1 MMSLSTSVIPLVLT
15 VLMGTTAVAQSRTL
29 AVRERKARQLTLR
42 AEEPPVLLPLRVA
55 AQEVT
60 TVTFDAPI
68 VPESVDRSVL
78 APFFSR
84 VAVHEDVLVLKA
96 SMDIPAGKEPVLTVR
111 FAGPGAP
118 ARVGFV
124 LTTVEAE
131 VDSQV
136 EVFRQGRTAQDLGKE
151 LADLRARCAVTEA
164 GLATLRAQCAHSG
177 LGGAVLMGVITRE
190 GVAVDYLPELPLS
203 MDMTAKGPHVLYRT
217 ASTRA
222 LSTSLL
228 NSAGAAPWIPGF
240 ARMTPN
246 GPNARGMP
254 VREFPLLMQ
263 VKQLAPGERATVV
276 VEWHVPPDLPAG
288 TDFTLELLDAKG
300 ERGVRWEQVAP

>member
-1 MMSLSTSVIPLVLT
+1 MSLSTSVMPLVLT
-15 VLMGTTAVAQSRTL
+15 VLMSTTAVAQSRTPT
-29 AVRERKARQLTLR
+29 ARERKARQLTLR

-55 AQEVT
+55 AHEVT

-96 SMDIPAGKEPVLTVR
+96 SMDVPAGKEPVITVR

-118 ARVGFV
+118 AQVGFV

-136 EVFRQGRTAQDLGKE
+136 EVFRQGLTAQDLGKE

-177 LGGAVLMGVITRE
+177 LGGAVLMGVINRE
-190 GVAVDYLPELPLS
+190 GVSVEHLPKPSLS
-203 MDMTAKGPHVLYRT
+203 PGMTAEGPHVLYR
-217 ASTRA
+217 AENTRA
-222 LSTSLL
+222 LSTSLI
-228 NSAGAAPWIPGF
+228 NAVGAAPWIPGF
-240 ARMTPN
+240 ARMTPR
-246 GPNARGMP
+246 GPSALP
-254 VREFPLLMQ
+254 AREFPLLMQ
-263 VKQLAPGERATVV
+263 VKQLSPGEQATVV
-276 VEWHVPPDLPAG
+276 VEWHALPDLPAG
-288 TDFTLELLDAKG
+288 TPFTLELLDAKG
-300 ERGVRWEQVAP
+300 ERGVRWEEVAP

>member
-1 MMSLSTSVIPLVLT
+1 MSLSTSVIPLVLT
-15 VLMGTTAVAQSRTL
+15 VLMGTSAVAQSPTP
-29 AVRERKARQLTLR
+29 VMRERKARQLTLR
-42 AEEPPVLLPLRVA
+42 AEEPPALLPLRVA
-55 AQEVT
+55 AHEVT

-118 ARVGFV
+118 AQVGFV
-124 LTTVEAE
+124 LTTVAAE

-164 GLATLRAQCAHSG
+164 GLATLRAQCALRG
-177 LGGAVLMGVITRE
+177 LGGAVLMGDVTRE
-190 GVAVDYLPELPLS
+190 GVAVDYLRDPSAS
-203 MDMTAKGPHVLYRT
+203 MGMTAEGPHVSYRSG
-217 ASTRA
+217 ATRVLA
-222 LSTSLL
+222 TTLV
-228 NSAGAAPWIPGF
+228 NSDGTHSWVPGF
-240 ARMTPN
+240 ARVTAHAPS
-246 GPNARGMP
+246 GPVMPAR
-254 VREFPLLMQ
+254 EYPLLMQ
-263 VKQLAPGERATVV
+263 ETQVAPGSRATVM
-276 VEWHVPPDLPAG
+276 VEWLVPKDMPLDVR
-288 TDFTLELLDAKG
+288 FNLELFDSKG
-300 ERGVRWEQVAP
+300 ERGIRWEQVAP

>member
-1 MMSLSTSVIPLVLT
+1 MSLSTSVMPLVLT
-15 VLMGTTAVAQSRTL
+15 VLMGTTAVAQSRTP
-29 AVRERKARQLTLR
+29 VMRERKARQLTLR
-42 AEEPPVLLPLRVA
+42 AEEPPVLIALHVA
-55 AQEVT
+55 AHEVT

-111 FAGPGAP
+111 FAGAGAP
-118 ARVGFV
+118 TQVGFV

-136 EVFRQGRTAQDLGKE
+136 EVLRQGRTAQDLGKE

-164 GLATLRAQCAHSG
+164 GLAPLRAQCALSG
-177 LGGAVLMGVITRE
+177 LGGAVLTGAITRK
-190 GVAVDYLPELPLS
+190 GVAVDYLGEPSASPGMRATS
-203 MDMTAKGPHVLYRT
+203 PHVLYRT
-217 ASTRA
+217 ENARA
-222 LSTSLL
+222 LSTSLF
-228 NSAGAAPWIPGF
+228 NVVGSAPWIPGF
-240 ARMTPN
+240 ARMTPR
-246 GPNARGMP
+246 GPNALP
-254 VREFPLLMQ
+254 ARELPLLMQ

-276 VEWHVPPDLPAG
+276 VEWNALPDLPPG
-288 TDFTLELLDAKG
+288 THFTLELLDAKG
-300 ERGVRWEQVAP
+300 ERGVRWEEVAP